1 MRRREVI
8 AATIGFASC
17 GSFAARAQLAERIRR
32 IGLLIPVE
40 QHDLESQVHVAA
52 FRQQLQQLGWT
63 EGRNAQLD
71 FRWATDEASRI
82 SSFAREL
89 VSLRPDAI
97 LARSTP
103 VTAAL
108 LRETGTIPIVFV
120 NVADPVGAGFVTSMA
135 RPGGNA
141 TGFTNVEAS
150 LGGKWVQVLKELNP
164 KIARL
169 AVMFNPKTA
178 PAGGAFYFRLVED
191 AARSIGVATIAT
203 PVENAADIERVIEAF
218 AREPN
223 GAFVVQPDITIHNQR
238 KLIFSLMA
246 LHRLPTI
253 YPYPNFAGEGGLAG
267 YGIDLADVY
276 RRAAGYVNRILR
288 GEKPSDLSV
297 QAPTKFELA
306 INLRT
311 ANALG
316 LTIPPFLLARAD
328 EVIE

>member
-1 MRRREVI
+1 MKRRDLI
-8 AATIGFASC
+8 AAAIGLASG
-17 GSFAARAQLAERIRR
+17 GSPGARAQLAQRMRR
-32 IGLLIPVE
+32 IGLLLPVE
-40 QHDLESQVHVAA
+40 ERDPESQVHVAA
-52 FRQQLQQLGWT
+52 FRQQFQQLGWT
-63 EGRNAQLD
+63 EGRNVQLD
-71 FRWATDEASRI
+71 LRWATDEASRI
-82 SSFAREL
+82 SNFATEL
-89 VSLRPDAI
+89 VSLQPDAI

-108 LRETGTIPIVFV
+108 LRETSTIPIVFV
-120 NVADPVGAGFVTSMA
+120 NVADPVGAGFAASMA

-141 TGFTNVEAS
+141 TGFTNVEPT

-164 KIARL
+164 NIARL

-191 AARSIGVATIAT
+191 AARFIGVATAPT
-203 PVENAADIERVIEAF
+203 PVENAAEIERVVEAF

-223 GAFVVQPDITIHNQR
+223 GAFVVQPDITIHNHR

-246 LHRLPTI
+246 LHRLPAI
-253 YPYPNFAGEGGLAG
+253 YAYPNFAHEGGLAG

-276 RRAAGYVNRILR
+276 RQAAGYVDRILR

-306 INLRT
+306 INIRT

-328 EVIE
+328 EVVE